1 MALQIQKSI
10 NGVATLVSDNLKLN
24 LGEQSVSK
32 DFYAKVIAVIGGK
45 DNLSATVNFNADN
58 VSFNKSYDFTPSVVD
73 GSDNFIKQAY
83 EYLKTLP
90 EFSGATDC

>member
-10 NGVATLVSDNLKLN
+10 NGVATLASDNLKLN

-73 GSDNFIKQAY
+73 NSSNFIKQAY